1 MSCLMMCG
9 VFVGMEQLEMVMAL
23 IKLIKVQLRA
33 EREVAV
39 AGVTG
44 MAPGRELFTH
54 LWMHSAYG
62 TCPASDVLLE
72 TSDCHLQRYVEEL
85 QINSLSLLCF
95 KFFSFALPCMKL
107 NVCRE
112 VNLARMEHSCVWI
125 FRFFHI
131 EYCKLITMLT
141 SVWNLAPDS
150 TFLWFCVRLC
160 HEWWST
166 EVKTYQCGGWDHS
179 SAAQTMR
186 RRTVWQD
193 AEPHHSV
200 RSHSSDALIDQL
212 GMSVGELD
220 SRAEANLLL
229 V

>member
-9 VFVGMEQLEMVMAL
+9 VFVGMEQLEMVMA
-23 IKLIKVQLRA
+23 LIKVQLRA

-112 VNLARMEHSCVWI
+112 VNLLEWSTLVSGYFDFFTLSIVNLSPCWRQSGIWHLTAPSFDSVWGCVMSGGPLRWRRISAVDGITHQLLRRWEGGQSGRMPS
-125 FRFFHI
+125 
-131 EYCKLITMLT
+131 LITL
-141 SVWNLAPDS
+141 
-150 TFLWFCVRLC
+150 
-160 HEWWST
+160 
-166 EVKTYQCGGWDHS
+166 
-179 SAAQTMR
+179 
-186 RRTVWQD
+186 
-193 AEPHHSV
+193 
-200 RSHSSDALIDQL
+200 
-212 GMSVGELD
+212 
-220 SRAEANLLL
+220 
-229 V
+229 